1 MTTMRRILPIAAL
14 ALLAACSGADG
25 GADTMEADSVQAD
38 SLTQRQRDSIIGESR
53 LPGAGAV
60 RRALEASDAAAE
72 RAAAHDSLTGGR

>member
-1 MTTMRRILPIAAL
+1 MRRTLPIAAL
-14 ALLAACSGADG
+14 VLLAACSGADG
-25 GADTMEADSVQAD
+25 GRADTTEADSVQAD

-72 RAAAHDSLTGGR
+72 RAATHDSLSGGR